1 MRSKFMLSLL
11 LLSAAATASD
21 AGVKPKPG
29 SWGFNWLD
37 PDSPCKQ
44 ITAKDLAP
52 VKQCEASAN
61 AFGIELKSQQCKV
74 SDDVEW
80 VIYDTKAHCQQAWET
95 MRANGD

>member
-1 MRSKFMLSLL
+1 MFAKLMLSLL

-52 VKQCEASAN
+52 IKKCKTSPN
-61 AFGIELKSQQCKV
+61 AFGIDLKSHQCQLND
-74 SDDVEW
+74 SVEL
-80 VIYDTKAHCQQAWET
+80 VIYDTKEQCQQAWET
-95 MRANGD
+95 MQANGD

>member
-1 MRSKFMLSLL
+1 MFAKLMLSLL
-11 LLSAAATASD
+11 LLSAAAVPAADT
-21 AGVKPKPG
+21 KPKPG
-29 SWGFNWLD
+29 GWGFNWLD

-74 SDDVEW
+74 SDEVEW
-80 VIYDTKAHCQQAWET
+80 VIYDTKAHCQQASET